1 VSERI
6 RPLPAKPVPK
16 IMLFCLLAFLPF
28 GTARGQNYQYFNSLL
43 DEIDRDAR
51 WRFGPF
57 HIASAFQIR
66 NIGYDS
72 NIYQMPEDLNP
83 VSDYTANLSLPSK
96 LYLNYRD
103 GLVLSLAVVPEY
115 VFYASQKQERS
126 FNYNLLPE
134 LRIRLFRRII
144 VSGAYEYD
152 KSRRRPTSEFDVR
165 ALEKRNTLRGS
176 IFIETARLT
185 AIGLSGSTREFRYE
199 DIYAPDEENTLSR
212 SLNRQERRADLEF
225 YYRVYS
231 DTLFFLN
238 GGYTEYDF
246 QYPSS
251 YYRNS
256 YSFQFYSG
264 LRFPLLGRIRGT
276 LTLGYKSLVPR
287 MKSLGGFSG
296 LVGDTAFDLRLSR
309 FVFRVLYRRDCYFSF
324 WQDNLFFIEGLWGA
338 GISFYPTSFLR
349 LDYDYR
355 SGRSDYPG
363 LISIT
368 LPDGASE
375 EIERRDQNQY
385 HTVSLVY
392 RIVRDLGIGL
402 TGNYWQR
409 RSNYYQINRNRFFVG
424 AFLTYEF

>member
-1 VSERI
+1 
-6 RPLPAKPVPK
+6 
-16 IMLFCLLAFLPF
+16 MLFCLLVFLPL
-28 GTARGQNYQYFNSLL
+28 GTARAQNYQYFNSLL
-43 DEIDRDAR
+43 DEIDRDAK

-57 HIASAFQIR
+57 HIASFFQIR

-72 NIYQMPEDLNP
+72 NIYQMAEDLNP
-83 VSDYTANLSLPSK
+83 VSDYTANIALPSK
-96 LYLNYRD
+96 LYLNYRN

-115 VFYASQKQERS
+115 AFYVTQKKERS
-126 FNYNLLPE
+126 FNYSLSPE

-144 VSGAYEYD
+144 LSGAYEYD

-165 ALEKRNTLRGS
+165 ALEKFRTLRGS

-185 AIGLSGSTREFRYE
+185 ALGLSGSIREFRYE
-199 DIYAPDEENTLSR
+199 DIYTPEEESYLSR
-212 SLNRQERRADLEF
+212 SLNRQERRGDLEF

-231 DTLFFLN
+231 DTLLFLN

-246 QYPSS
+246 QFPSS
-251 YYRNS
+251 YFRNS

-287 MKSLGGFSG
+287 MKSLEGFSG
-296 LVGDTAFDLRLSR
+296 LVGDTSFDLRLSR
-309 FVFRVLYRRDCYFSF
+309 FIFRVLYRRDCFFSF
-324 WQDNLFFIEGLWGA
+324 WHDNLFFVEGLWGA
-338 GISFYPTSFLR
+338 GVSFYPTSFLR

-363 LISIT
+363 VFSIT
-368 LPDGASE
+368 LPDGTLE

-392 RIVRDLGIGL
+392 RIVRTLGIGL

-409 RSNYYQINRNRFFVG
+409 QSNYYQIDRKRFFVG